1 MAVSE
6 NAVPGPDGRTWSVTT
21 HRERRSLKASGQ
33 VPYLWAHVIV
43 TTLMVVV
50 FFFVLKSDAFMILSV
65 MIAIVFIV
73 WLVGFVNSVLR
84 VTISADT
91 AGPPVDHRLWV
102 VVKRRKRN
110 PSVRAVKAAIRAG
123 RDTTEPE
130 GTRLEE
136 I

>member
-1 MAVSE
+1 MAVNE
-6 NAVPGPDGRTWSVTT
+6 NTVPGPDGRTWSVTT
-21 HRERRSLKASGQ
+21 HRERRSLKESGQ
-33 VPYLWAHVIV
+33 VPYLWAHVVV
-43 TTLMVVV
+43 TTVMVVV
-50 FFFVLKSDAFMILSV
+50 FLFVVKSDAFVVLSV

-91 AGPPVDHRLWV
+91 VGPPVDHRLWV
-102 VVKRRKRN
+102 VVKRRKRK
-110 PSVRAVKAAIRAG
+110 PCVRQVKEAIRTG
-123 RDTTEPE
+123 QDVTEPE

>member
-73 WLVGFVNSVLR
+73 WLVGFVELGVARDDQRRHRGTTPS
-84 VTISADT
+84 TIVY
-91 AGPPVDHRLWV
+91 GLW
-102 VVKRRKRN
+102 
-110 PSVRAVKAAIRAG
+110 SSGESGIRASA
-123 RDTTEPE
+123 R
-130 GTRLEE
+130 
-136 I
+136 

>member
-1 MAVSE
+1 MTVSE
-6 NAVPGPDGRTWSVTT
+6 NMVPGPDGRMWSVTT
-21 HRERRSLKASGQ
+21 SRERRSLKESGQ
-33 VPYLWAHVIV
+33 VPYLWAHVIA
-43 TTLMVVV
+43 TTALVVV
-50 FFFVLKSDAFMILSV
+50 FLFVVKSDAFKVLSV
-65 MIAIVFIV
+65 MIAIIFIV

-91 AGPPVDHRLWV
+91 VGPPVDHRLWV

-110 PSVRAVKAAIRAG
+110 PCVRAVKAAIRAG
-123 RDTTEPE
+123 RDTNEPE

>member
-6 NAVPGPDGRTWSVTT
+6 NAVPGPDGRTWYVTT

-50 FFFVLKSDAFMILSV
+50 FFFVLKSDAFMVLSV

-110 PSVRAVKAAIRAG
+110 PSLRAVKAAIRAG

>member
-21 HRERRSLKASGQ
+21 HRERRSLKESGQ

-43 TTLMVVV
+43 TTVMVVV

-91 AGPPVDHRLWV
+91 VGPPVDHRLWV
-102 VVKRRKRN
+102 VVRRRKRN